1 MIQSTFGKMLFRFLL
16 LFEREEERERDRQT
30 DRETNT
36 NLFPGLV
43 EHVEE

>member
-1 MIQSTFGKMLFRFLL
+1 MLFRFLL